1 MVLLLITR
9 LFAYKIDQNCYY
21 SLHIVCM
28 QKGPAI
34 MQAIPILLIPPHHMY
49 VRTYSPSRYVSYNK
63 QLKKYEHEQQQQQLQ
78 HCDANSKIKIH
89 THTPLWE
96 KKNLNFKWELA
107 KQEQMQRER
116 AKKREYFYLT
126 RVFKRQQVCE
136 LRDFKRLPA
145 FSRVFRHALMF
156 FPSTLSLFARAAHSL
171 RSLFRV
177 YQQRR
182 FQLLHIRRYV
192 LRESWRIHR
201 IGKINHILRYNPKNR
216 RFCLRVKYFRVSTKN
231 LCA

>member
-96 KKNLNFKWELA
+96 KKTWISSESWQNKNKCKGREPRRESIFTSRAFLNASKCVSCAILNACQHFL
-107 KQEQMQRER
+107 
-116 AKKREYFYLT
+116 
-126 RVFKRQQVCE
+126 
-136 LRDFKRLPA
+136 A
-145 FSRVFRHALMF
+145 FSA
-156 FPSTLSLFARAAHSL
+156 TLSCFSRLLSLSL
-171 RSLFRV
+171 REQRTLCALFFGSTSSGVSNCCTFVDTFFASRD
-177 YQQRR
+177 
-182 FQLLHIRRYV
+182 
-192 LRESWRIHR
+192 
-201 IGKINHILRYNPKNR
+201 
-216 RFCLRVKYFRVSTKN
+216 VSTGLEK
-231 LCA
+231 

>member
-9 LFAYKIDQNCYY
+9 LFSYKIDQNCYY

-63 QLKKYEHEQQQQQLQ
+63 QLKKYEHEQQQQLQ
-78 HCDANSKIKIH
+78 HYDANSKIKIH

-107 KQEQMQRER
+107 KQEQMQREPREPRRESIFTSR
-116 AKKREYFYLT
+116 AFLNASKCVSCAILNACQHFL
-126 RVFKRQQVCE
+126 
-136 LRDFKRLPA
+136 A
-145 FSRVFRHALMF
+145 FSA
-156 FPSTLSLFARAAHSL
+156 TLSCFSLLLSLSL
-171 RSLFRV
+171 REQRTIFALFFGSTSSGVSNCCTFVDTFFASRD
-177 YQQRR
+177 
-182 FQLLHIRRYV
+182 
-192 LRESWRIHR
+192 
-201 IGKINHILRYNPKNR
+201 
-216 RFCLRVKYFRVSTKN
+216 VSTGLEK
-231 LCA
+231 